1 MAVKAVN
8 QDPDMM
14 LFNFYNGR
22 SMQDRDTQ
30 RITSQEIAALKQADK
45 KGQHALTTP
54 AAALSSFFRG
64 VAGSVMDALVPPVK
78 KHAMCDNYGH
88 IADLAS
94 WTDHLPKC
102 SDCGKTIT
110 SRNELRGSVPVR

>member
-1 MAVKAVN
+1 MAGKAVS
-8 QDPDMM
+8 QDHEMM
-14 LFNFYNGR
+14 LINFYNGR
-22 SMQDRDTQ
+22 SMQDRDAQ
-30 RITSQEIAALKQADK
+30 RITSQEIAALKRADK
-45 KGQHALTTP
+45 KAQHALATP

-78 KHAMCDNYGH
+78 KYAMCDNYGH
-88 IADLAS
+88 IADLSS

-102 SDCGKTIT
+102 SDCGKVIH